1 MLFETGKPGMLPGLL
16 LALEL
21 SGQNDED
28 LARRLRDH
36 EPRAMSELYDR
47 FGRLVYSVVLNIVRD
62 TGIAEDL
69 VQETF
74 LRAWTRIRAFDV
86 ARGALGPWLLTIA
99 RHRAIDYIR
108 SFQSR
113 IERTSVEFDPADH
126 PQLFNDMERDL
137 LNDQHAR
144 LLKKAL
150 SNLSENQRKVI
161 ELAYYEGLSQTEMAE
176 KLGEPLGTIKTWT
189 RTALRDLRARM
200 AGGVAV

>member
-1 MLFETGKPGMLPGLL
+1 MLPGVL
-16 LALEL
+16 LAIQL
-21 SGQNDED
+21 SGENDED
-28 LARRLRDH
+28 LARRLRDR
-36 EPRAMSELYDR
+36 EPRAMTEFYDR
-47 FGRLVYSVVLNIVRD
+47 FGRLAWSVILNIVRD
-62 TGIAEDL
+62 SAIAEDL

-74 LRAWTRIRAFDV
+74 LRAWTRIRGFDA
-86 ARGALGPWLLTIA
+86 ARGALGPWLLAIA
-99 RHRAIDYIR
+99 RNRAIDYVR

-126 PQLFNDMERDL
+126 PQLFNDMERDI
-137 LNDQHAR
+137 LNDQHAK

-189 RTALRDLRARM
+189 RTALRELRARM
-200 AGGVAV
+200 GAGVSA